1 MGEVFNGDSN
11 YVGDYQ
17 NHVTGVFNYPMYFTI
32 KDVFGS
38 GQSMYNIKNRFIEEQ
53 SKFKDIDALGIFV
66 DNHDNARFL
75 NQHSDQRMFKNALLF
90 ALTARGIPFY
100 YYGSE

>member
-1 MGEVFNGDSN
+1 MGEVFNGDPN

-17 NHVTGVFNYPMYFTI
+17 NHVTGLFNYPMYFTI
-32 KDVFGS
+32 RDVFGS
-38 GQSMYNIKNRFIEEQ
+38 GQSMINIKNRFAEEQ

-75 NQHSDQRMFKNALLF
+75 NSHDD
-90 ALTARGIPFY
+90 
-100 YYGSE
+100 